1 MLPVTAWKGEHW
13 VTKNFALLVNSLVRK
28 ISLFILRTVIYTFSM
43 VLTRRI
49 CGIVKS
55 CLKWWPVTLF
65 SWLKSFFFVLKV
77 PAISLAYEKAESDIM
92 KRQPRDPLN
101 DKLVNERWMKHCI
114 FDELSDFQLS
124 VGVPAAYCW
133 SLVKIYSILSNFRNT
148 KTTRSS
154 HQPIRRKEKT
164 HENLGELKIK
174 PKKNALSAGEGWWP
188 SRVLF

>member
-1 MLPVTAWKGEHW
+1 
-13 VTKNFALLVNSLVRK
+13 
-28 ISLFILRTVIYTFSM
+28 
-43 VLTRRI
+43 
-49 CGIVKS
+49 
-55 CLKWWPVTLF
+55 
-65 SWLKSFFFVLKV
+65 
-77 PAISLAYEKAESDIM
+77 M

-124 VGVPAAYCW
+124 VGVPAAY
-133 SLVKIYSILSNFRNT
+133 SILSNFRNT

-174 PKKNALSAGEGWWP
+174 PKKSALSAGEGWWP

>member
-1 MLPVTAWKGEHW
+1 
-13 VTKNFALLVNSLVRK
+13 
-28 ISLFILRTVIYTFSM
+28 
-43 VLTRRI
+43 
-49 CGIVKS
+49 
-55 CLKWWPVTLF
+55 
-65 SWLKSFFFVLKV
+65 
-77 PAISLAYEKAESDIM
+77 M

-148 KTTRSS
+148 KTTWSS